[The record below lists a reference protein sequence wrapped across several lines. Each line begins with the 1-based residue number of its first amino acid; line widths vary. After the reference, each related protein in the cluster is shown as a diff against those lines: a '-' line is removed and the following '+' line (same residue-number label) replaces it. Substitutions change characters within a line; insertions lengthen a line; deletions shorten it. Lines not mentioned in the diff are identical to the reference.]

1 MGSRGPRPRLSLNAL
16 EEAEEAEDAA
26 LKLARLIRE
35 AASDKAIDSTELEN
49 IIRQTEIVTREVR
62 DVVTATER
70 VEIAQLAAVSMLS
83 GGINTSVSQ
92 RMDEAGLVYEPQT
105 AA

>member
-1 MGSRGPRPRLSLNAL
+1 MGSRGPKPRLSLDAL

-26 LKLARLIRE
+26 KRLARLIHE
-35 AASDKAIDSTELEN
+35 AARDRAITPEELDA

-70 VEIAQLAAVSMLS
+70 VEIAQLAAINMLS
-83 GGINTSVSQ
+83 GGITSSTAD
-92 RMDEAGLVYEPQT
+92 RMADADLVYVGMD